1 MSGTDTSRI
10 NKYIASSGL
19 CSRRE
24 ADRLIEEGRVTV
36 NGIVAE
42 SGMQVCSD
50 DVVLVDGKNI
60 IPEANDVYIAFNKPL
75 GVTCTTD
82 SRDPSNI
89 IDYIGYPERI
99 FPIGRLDKNS
109 SGLILLTN
117 DGSIVN
123 TLLRAENNHE
133 KEYQV
138 TVDRPYDDKFI
149 KEMQVFL
156 VAFISYK
163 PKSRVGDKSWRQ
175 IRWSL
180 GAVPLGGLTVF
191 KTRQADAAADSR
203 KYGPSVNRWRDAATS
218 PYLDDK
224 PAWQRLFISAAGVMV
239 NIIMFGLFYFVLPS
253 FLPLHMHRMIDSIA
267 FLSLVLALLN
277 ILPIYP
283 LDGGAILFA
292 LYEIITG
299 RKPSPTF
306 TKYCGMI
313 GFAFIILFFWV
324 FPHWMNGFLDKI
336 LEIFF

>member
-42 SGMQVCSD
+42 SGMQVCGD

-60 IPEANDVYIAFNKPL
+60 IPETNDVYIAFNKPL

-123 TLLRAENNHE
+123 NLLRAENNHE

-149 KEMQVFL
+149 KEMQSGVPVLGQITLPCKINRVSARVFRIIL
-156 VAFISYK
+156 HQ
-163 PKSRVGDKSWRQ
+163 GLNRQ
-175 IRWSL
+175 IRRMCEYEGYKVVKLRRIRFMNINL
-180 GAVPLGGLTVF
+180 GTLGTGQWRYLTA
-191 KTRQADAAADSR
+191 KE
-203 KYGPSVNRWRDAATS
+203 VNE
-218 PYLDDK
+218 LK
-224 PAWQRLFISAAGVMV
+224 SAA
-239 NIIMFGLFYFVLPS
+239 S
-253 FLPLHMHRMIDSIA
+253 
-267 FLSLVLALLN
+267 
-277 ILPIYP
+277 
-283 LDGGAILFA
+283 
-292 LYEIITG
+292 
-299 RKPSPTF
+299 
-306 TKYCGMI
+306 
-313 GFAFIILFFWV
+313 
-324 FPHWMNGFLDKI
+324 
-336 LEIFF
+336 

>member
-42 SGMQVCSD
+42 SGMQVCGD

-60 IPEANDVYIAFNKPL
+60 IPETNDVYIAFNKPL

-89 IDYIGYPERI
+89 IDYIGFPERI

-149 KEMQVFL
+149 KEMQSGVPVLGQITLPCKITRVSARVFRIIL
-156 VAFISYK
+156 HQ
-163 PKSRVGDKSWRQ
+163 GLNRQ
-175 IRWSL
+175 IRRMCEYEGYKVVKLRRIRFMNINL
-180 GAVPLGGLTVF
+180 GTLGTGQWRYLTA
-191 KTRQADAAADSR
+191 KE
-203 KYGPSVNRWRDAATS
+203 VNE
-218 PYLDDK
+218 LK
-224 PAWQRLFISAAGVMV
+224 SAA
-239 NIIMFGLFYFVLPS
+239 S
-253 FLPLHMHRMIDSIA
+253 
-267 FLSLVLALLN
+267 
-277 ILPIYP
+277 
-283 LDGGAILFA
+283 
-292 LYEIITG
+292 
-299 RKPSPTF
+299 
-306 TKYCGMI
+306 
-313 GFAFIILFFWV
+313 
-324 FPHWMNGFLDKI
+324 
-336 LEIFF
+336 

>member
-60 IPEANDVYIAFNKPL
+60 IPEDNDVYIAFNKPL

-149 KEMQVFL
+149 KEMQSGVPVLGQITLPCKINRVSARVFRIIL
-156 VAFISYK
+156 HQ
-163 PKSRVGDKSWRQ
+163 GLNRQ
-175 IRWSL
+175 IRRMCEYEGYKVVKLRRIRFMNINL
-180 GAVPLGGLTVF
+180 GTLGTGQWRYLTA
-191 KTRQADAAADSR
+191 KE
-203 KYGPSVNRWRDAATS
+203 VNE
-218 PYLDDK
+218 LK
-224 PAWQRLFISAAGVMV
+224 SAA
-239 NIIMFGLFYFVLPS
+239 S
-253 FLPLHMHRMIDSIA
+253 
-267 FLSLVLALLN
+267 
-277 ILPIYP
+277 
-283 LDGGAILFA
+283 
-292 LYEIITG
+292 
-299 RKPSPTF
+299 
-306 TKYCGMI
+306 
-313 GFAFIILFFWV
+313 
-324 FPHWMNGFLDKI
+324 
-336 LEIFF
+336 

>member
-60 IPEANDVYIAFNKPL
+60 IPETNDIYIAFNKPL

-149 KEMQVFL
+149 KEMQSGIPVLGQITLPCKITRVSARVFRIIL
-156 VAFISYK
+156 HQ
-163 PKSRVGDKSWRQ
+163 GLNRQ
-175 IRWSL
+175 IRRMCEYEGYKVVKLRRIRFMNINL
-180 GAVPLGGLTVF
+180 GTLGTGQWRYLTA
-191 KTRQADAAADSR
+191 KE
-203 KYGPSVNRWRDAATS
+203 VNE
-218 PYLDDK
+218 LK
-224 PAWQRLFISAAGVMV
+224 SAA
-239 NIIMFGLFYFVLPS
+239 S
-253 FLPLHMHRMIDSIA
+253 
-267 FLSLVLALLN
+267 
-277 ILPIYP
+277 
-283 LDGGAILFA
+283 
-292 LYEIITG
+292 
-299 RKPSPTF
+299 
-306 TKYCGMI
+306 
-313 GFAFIILFFWV
+313 
-324 FPHWMNGFLDKI
+324 
-336 LEIFF
+336 

>member
-42 SGMQVCSD
+42 SGMQVCGD

-60 IPEANDVYIAFNKPL
+60 IPETNDVYIAFNKPL
-75 GVTCTTD
+75 GITCTTD

-149 KEMQVFL
+149 KEMQSGVPVLGQITLPCKINRVSARVFRIIL
-156 VAFISYK
+156 HQ
-163 PKSRVGDKSWRQ
+163 GLNRQ
-175 IRWSL
+175 IRRMCEYEGYKVVKLRRIRFMNINL
-180 GAVPLGGLTVF
+180 GTLGTGQWRYLTAKEVTEL
-191 KTRQADAAADSR
+191 K
-203 KYGPSVNRWRDAATS
+203 
-218 PYLDDK
+218 
-224 PAWQRLFISAAGVMV
+224 SAA
-239 NIIMFGLFYFVLPS
+239 S
-253 FLPLHMHRMIDSIA
+253 
-267 FLSLVLALLN
+267 
-277 ILPIYP
+277 
-283 LDGGAILFA
+283 
-292 LYEIITG
+292 
-299 RKPSPTF
+299 
-306 TKYCGMI
+306 
-313 GFAFIILFFWV
+313 
-324 FPHWMNGFLDKI
+324 
-336 LEIFF
+336 

>member
-36 NGIVAE
+36 NGTVAE
-42 SGMQVCSD
+42 SGMQVCND

-60 IPEANDVYIAFNKPL
+60 IPETNDVYIAFNKPL

-149 KEMQVFL
+149 KEMQSGIPVLGQITLPCKINRVSARVFRIIL
-156 VAFISYK
+156 HQ
-163 PKSRVGDKSWRQ
+163 GLNRQ
-175 IRWSL
+175 IRRMCEYEGYKVVKLRRIRFMNINL
-180 GAVPLGGLTVF
+180 GTLGTGQWRYLTA
-191 KTRQADAAADSR
+191 KE
-203 KYGPSVNRWRDAATS
+203 VNE
-218 PYLDDK
+218 LK
-224 PAWQRLFISAAGVMV
+224 SAA
-239 NIIMFGLFYFVLPS
+239 S
-253 FLPLHMHRMIDSIA
+253 
-267 FLSLVLALLN
+267 
-277 ILPIYP
+277 
-283 LDGGAILFA
+283 
-292 LYEIITG
+292 
-299 RKPSPTF
+299 
-306 TKYCGMI
+306 
-313 GFAFIILFFWV
+313 
-324 FPHWMNGFLDKI
+324 
-336 LEIFF
+336 

>member
-50 DVVLVDGKNI
+50 DIVLVDGKNI
-60 IPEANDVYIAFNKPL
+60 IPETIDVYIAFNKPL
-75 GVTCTTD
+75 GITCTTD

-149 KEMQVFL
+149 KEMQSGVPVLGQITLPCKINRVSARVFRIIL
-156 VAFISYK
+156 HQ
-163 PKSRVGDKSWRQ
+163 GLNRQ
-175 IRWSL
+175 IRRMCEYEGYKVVKLRRIRFMNINL
-180 GAVPLGGLTVF
+180 GTLGTGQWRYLTA
-191 KTRQADAAADSR
+191 KEINEL
-203 KYGPSVNRWRDAATS
+203 K
-218 PYLDDK
+218 
-224 PAWQRLFISAAGVMV
+224 SAA
-239 NIIMFGLFYFVLPS
+239 S
-253 FLPLHMHRMIDSIA
+253 
-267 FLSLVLALLN
+267 
-277 ILPIYP
+277 
-283 LDGGAILFA
+283 
-292 LYEIITG
+292 
-299 RKPSPTF
+299 
-306 TKYCGMI
+306 
-313 GFAFIILFFWV
+313 
-324 FPHWMNGFLDKI
+324 
-336 LEIFF
+336 